1 MKWHPQW
8 FSFRDIPCKQLQ
20 EIDQTLTWKHFIW
33 PPYNRYDMKLY
44 IWNFAWRPSGDRK
57 YRFIVT
63 LIRFFFE
70 NLSNHEANVFVAWL
84 LWPGSLQK
92 IENALRN
99 YLQVTGKSSKNVFWA
114 TKGVT
119 KVKKTPTKVK
129 NCKIKM
135 QRKFILIKCQ
145 LILNFGSSRGRI
157 LVINQGTDL
166 FYLVFFFLPKLNF

>member
-1 MKWHPQW
+1 MTTHWLKNIS
-8 FSFRDIPCKQLQ
+8 FSLLTTDTIWSYIY
-20 EIDQTLTWKHFIW
+20 EILCDVRLEIE
-33 PPYNRYDMKLY
+33 N
-44 IWNFAWRPSGDRK
+44 
-57 YRFIVT
+57 IV
-63 LIRFFFE
+63 LSYKIFFE
-70 NLSNHEANVFVAWL
+70 NLSNHEANVFVARL

-92 IENALRN
+92 IENVLRN

-129 NCKIKM
+129 NCKLKM